1 MSVKITTD
9 VLIEKIVPEPEC
21 EIKTSVIPYCV
32 IATKK
37 KCMMIEYNKVATGG
51 NDPHIS
57 KAMRYSQYIKN
68 GKNSSRKVSGYT

>member
-1 MSVKITTD
+1 MSMPMIMSAKASPESNVKA
-9 VLIEKIVPEPEC
+9 
-21 EIKTSVIPYCV
+21 EIIPYCV
-32 IATKK
+32 IAAKK

-57 KAMRYSQYIKN
+57 RAMRYSQYVNN